1 MRERPKKVYEKES
14 LKGSRTESLSERARK
29 KEEKER
35 HRAVSSKKNLY
46 KVLEVEVS
54 SSQRTP
60 VLAAGFQLKG
70 SLCHFNQLHIIS
82 QRVISLAPRRS
93 RERKLCLRY
102 PLADTSVVLV
112 NAV

>member
-1 MRERPKKVYEKES
+1 MGRKDGKE
-14 LKGSRTESLSERARK
+14 GRGYDTC
-29 KEEKER
+29 
-35 HRAVSSKKNLY
+35 VSNRKNLC

-70 SLCHFNQLHIIS
+70 NLCHFDKLHNILQLEIS
-82 QRVISLAPRRS
+82 HVPLEIKRAKHATLFLAG
-93 RERKLCLRY
+93 
-102 PLADTSVVLV
+102 TSVVLV